1 MEWMKQKLKNKILKR
16 VLIAAI
22 VAILG
27 ALGFSDE
34 LAREFADAGATIAL
48 EQIDVT
54 E

>member
-1 MEWMKQKLKNKILKR
+1 MQWMKRKLKNKILKR
-16 VLIAAI
+16 ILIAAI

-34 LAREFADAGATIAL
+34 LAREFAEEGANIAI
-48 EQIDVT
+48 EQIDVA